1 MLNWSCCQS
10 SSCCQSYHILALLYD
25 FVLSLRQSFCG
36 FSAKKILQII
46 VYEREIFVTLAVCVI
61 YCYCLVHISVEFLS
75 NWFGAMLWECCRD
88 CIIFMLLFFCELLYS
103 KERFIT
109 EHVPK
114 QCKLNRMEYPCH
126 SLELNQCWLLCC
138 MQFIAGAKEICHAL
152 RTEGFWAD
160 FIDPSSG
167 LAVSHINVYRTFDTI
182 QKLLFNFS

>member
-1 MLNWSCCQS
+1 M
-10 SSCCQSYHILALLYD
+10 
-25 FVLSLRQSFCG
+25 
-36 FSAKKILQII
+36 
-46 VYEREIFVTLAVCVI
+46 EIFVTLAVCVI

-88 CIIFMLLFFCELLYS
+88 CIIFMPLYFCEMLYS
-103 KERFIT
+103 KERFIS

-114 QCKLNRMEYPCH
+114 QCKLNRMEAPCH

-182 QKLLFNFS
+182 QKLLFNFSESSLSSVLRFIHKQHTLWNGRKVSAFRFSDWGPGLL

>member
-1 MLNWSCCQS
+1 MTLYCPWGKVFAALVQKKSFRSLCMRGRSLWLWQSVLFTVIVWFISVWSSCLIGLGPCCGNAAGTVLFSCC
-10 SSCCQSYHILALLYD
+10 C
-25 FVLSLRQSFCG
+25 
-36 FSAKKILQII
+36 
-46 VYEREIFVTLAVCVI
+46 
-61 YCYCLVHISVEFLS
+61 
-75 NWFGAMLWECCRD
+75 
-88 CIIFMLLFFCELLYS
+88 FFCELLYS